1 MFEEFME
8 RFLPIPIDI
17 LEIMGIIVIIVGA
30 VKSFYHYSLVILK
43 KEKYPIKSEFANTMA
58 MGLEFK
64 LAAEILKTVLIRSLN
79 EILVLGSI
87 TLLRGFMTFI
97 INWELKSEREEK
109 KEKMEDEKMKINLKN
124 KEENE

>member
-1 MFEEFME
+1 MFEEILE
-8 RFLPIPIDI
+8 KLLPIPINI
-17 LEIMGIIVIIVGA
+17 LEVMGIIVIVVGA
-30 VKSFYHYSLVILK
+30 VKSFYHYLLILFK

-64 LAAEILKTVLIRSLN
+64 LAAEILKTVLIRSIH
-79 EILVLGSI
+79 EILILGSI

-109 KEKMEDEKMKINLKN
+109 KEKFEDEQMKRNLKE
-124 KEENE
+124 EENE